1 MKYLWIIPM
10 LLLAT
15 GAQSSEAVVTAQME
29 QYKQQGADAGDAAH
43 GKAMWN
49 EPHMQAKMAEK
60 VSCAS
65 CHHSDLSRT
74 GEHIRTAKRIE
85 PMAPSVNPERLTDP
99 AKIEKWFG
107 RNCEWTLGRDC
118 TPQEKA
124 DFLAFIQSK

>member
-1 MKYLWIIPM
+1 MKYLWMIPM

-15 GAQSSEAVVTAQME
+15 GAQASEAVVQAQME
-29 QYKQQGADAGDAAH
+29 QYKQQGANAGDAAR
-43 GKAMWN
+43 GKALWN
-49 EPHMQAKMAEK
+49 ESHMQAKLGEM

-74 GEHIRTAKRIE
+74 GEHIRTAKLIE
-85 PMAPSVNPERLTDP
+85 PMAPSVNPERLSDP
-99 AKIEKWFG
+99 AKIEKWFS